1 MQRITAALLV
11 LAISI
16 GTGCSRS
23 DDATG
28 SVASSTI
35 QARELPAIWA
45 DVLVERDRIQAATA
59 KEHEM
64 WHEDCAT
71 VADAA
76 AKLEGLAT
84 EMALQIA
91 VMPTIADRR
100 VGIQRQ
106 MGNYQGLLRQLRGTA
121 IQEIVGEMPN
131 SMIAL
136 DAYLRGIEG
145 QFTLAEIGGES
156 VVTHPKFNPIKPP
169 PPPSPI

>member
-1 MQRITAALLV
+1 
-11 LAISI
+11 
-16 GTGCSRS
+16 
-23 DDATG
+23 
-28 SVASSTI
+28 
-35 QARELPAIWA
+35 
-45 DVLVERDRIQAATA
+45 
-59 KEHEM
+59 
-64 WHEDCAT
+64 
-71 VADAA
+71 
-76 AKLEGLAT
+76 
-84 EMALQIA
+84 
-91 VMPTIADRR
+91 
-100 VGIQRQ
+100 